1 MMGAVTL
8 GGVLRAEHEVMNQAF
23 SDWIGQTD
31 KPGEDL
37 QYLWGI
43 HDMAEKLVKMM
54 TEDETDG

>member
-1 MMGAVTL
+1 MMMFASVEE
-8 GGVLRAEHEVMNQAF
+8 VLRAEHEVMNQAF

>member
-1 MMGAVTL
+1 MMGAVTV

-43 HDMAEKLVKMM
+43 HDLAQRIIAQLEG
-54 TEDETDG
+54 DIDG

>member
-1 MMGAVTL
+1 MLFASVED
-8 GGVLRAEHEVMNQAF
+8 VLRAEHEVMNQAF

-43 HDMAEKLVKMM
+43 HDLASRIIAQSEG
-54 TEDETDG
+54 DIHG